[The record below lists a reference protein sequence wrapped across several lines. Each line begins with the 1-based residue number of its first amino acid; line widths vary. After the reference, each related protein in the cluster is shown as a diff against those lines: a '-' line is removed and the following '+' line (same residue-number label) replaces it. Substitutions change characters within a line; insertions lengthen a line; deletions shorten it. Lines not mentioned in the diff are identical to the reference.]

1 MLRSRCKPY
10 LRSAMTSALLAAG
23 LPAAIAADDAL
34 PQAQHAEGVTYM
46 TGGVGLTESR
56 ALIEHRQD
64 YPLAVE
70 VYAREGG
77 HDVYTAGASV
87 KISAARGDSL
97 LQAQARGP
105 FLFAKLAPGRYA
117 VEVTLDGQT
126 QRKSVNVDRDRTSR
140 AIFVFREA
148 SV

>member
-1 MLRSRCKPY
+1 MWRHRFNPY

-34 PQAQHAEGVTYM
+34 PQARHSEGVTYV
-46 TGGVGLTESR
+46 TGGVGLSESQ

-70 VYAREGG
+70 IYARERGR
-77 HDVYTAGASV
+77 DVYTAGASV

-97 LQAQARGP
+97 LQAQAHGP
-105 FLFAKLAPGRYA
+105 FLFAQLAPGRYM

-126 QRKSVNVDRDRTSR
+126 QRKAVNVDGDRTSR

-148 SV
+148 SA